1 MAWNGICGRE
11 RGGKVRGVSDGKK
24 LAHSL
29 TRKRQRWQPPQG
41 SRRAAAGRRRRATA
55 GRRRRATAG
64 RRRRAAAGR
73 A

>member
-29 TRKRQRWQPPQG
+29 TRKRQRWPPVWG
-41 SRRAAAGRRRRATA
+41 VNDKVFDALFDAKTSELAAAAWRPQAARGRRE
-55 GRRRRATAG
+55 
-64 RRRRAAAGR
+64 
-73 A
+73 